1 MEPLSSVNYLRCIVL
16 FNMNRDIAVCTVQ
29 TLPKIGLATVV
40 VNRDVHYRRIRW
52 HGFKSYF
59 QAAGPW
65 IQKVLVRR
73 VLVAVL
79 GLGDPSSFSE
89 NQ

>member
-1 MEPLSSVNYLRCIVL
+1 MEPLSGINYICRIVR
-16 FNMNRDIAVCTVQ
+16 FYIDRDISVCAVQ
-29 TLPKIGLATVV
+29 ALPEIGLATVV
-40 VNRDVHYRRIRW
+40 VNRDVHYRRINW

-59 QAAGPW
+59 QSAGPW